1 MEMCCTNYER
11 NLLKED
17 VHMTKVNPPVKKNE
31 IVEMEFIDMT
41 HEGDGVGK
49 VNGYPLFVPYGLPGE
64 RAKVKVLKVK
74 KNFGYG
80 KLIEITKQSTER
92 IEPPCD
98 VFYQCGGC
106 QLQHMSY
113 EMQLKVKQK
122 QVQDALRKI
131 GHIEDIPIHPT
142 IGMEDPWRY
151 RNKVQIPVRGKD
163 GRLETGFFRKRSHDI
178 IDMDTCPITHEQND
192 RMVEAVRRIAE
203 DAGITPYD
211 EENHRG
217 TLRHIMV
224 RNGQA
229 TDEIMIVLVTRTE
242 QLNNVEKIV
251 KEITK
256 SYPNIKSIIQNINS
270 KRTNVILGDKTKVLW
285 GEEYIYDTIGDIKF
299 AISAKSFYQ
308 INPVQTKKL
317 YDKALEYANLTG
329 QETVIDAYCGIGTIS
344 LFLAKH
350 AKKVFGVEIVPE
362 AIDDAK
368 NNAKLNGIDNAEF
381 FVGAAEKVMSWWK
394 AQGLKPDVV
403 VVDPPRKGCDEELLQ
418 AIIEMKPK
426 KVVYVSCN
434 PSTLARDLRILEDGG
449 FKTVE
454 VQPVDM
460 FPQTSHVECVSQIVL
475 REN

>member
-344 LFLAKH
+344 LFLAKR

-460 FPQTSHVECVSQIVL
+460 FPQTSHVECCALLIKK
-475 REN
+475 